1 MDEID
6 DCQCGSRIIKT
17 SITMINN
24 LWRVEY
30 TFGHGSGTLQEIT
43 LQEMVAFETDD
54 FSEIKFPPTLGC
66 PDNCP

>member
-1 MDEID
+1 MDEMD
-6 DCQCGSRIIKT
+6 ECQCGSRIIKT
-17 SITMINN
+17 SITMSNN

-30 TFGHGSGTLQEIT
+30 IFGYGSGT

>member
-1 MDEID
+1 MDETE
-6 DCQCGSRIIKT
+6 DCQCGARIIKT

-30 TFGHGSGTLQEIT
+30 TFGHGSGE

-54 FSEIKFPPTLGC
+54 FNEIKFPPTLGC

>member
-1 MDEID
+1 MDEMD
-6 DCQCGSRIIKT
+6 DCQCGARIIKT

-30 TFGHGSGTLQEIT
+30 TFGHGSGE

-54 FSEIKFPPTLGC
+54 FNEIKFPPTLGC

>member
-1 MDEID
+1 MDETE
-6 DCQCGSRIIKT
+6 DCQCGARIIKT

-30 TFGHGSGTLQEIT
+30 TFGHGSGV

-54 FSEIKFPPTLGC
+54 FNEIKFPPTLGC

>member
-1 MDEID
+1 MDE
-6 DCQCGSRIIKT
+6 CQCGSRIIKT
-17 SITMINN
+17 SIKMSNN

-30 TFGHGSGTLQEIT
+30 IFGHGSNT

-54 FSEIKFPPTLGC
+54 LDEIKFPPTLGC

>member
-1 MDEID
+1 MDEM

-30 TFGHGSGTLQEIT
+30 TFGHGSGV
-43 LQEMVAFETDD
+43 LQEMVAFETDN
-54 FSEIKFPPTLGC
+54 FNEIKFPPTLGC

>member
-1 MDEID
+1 MDEME
-6 DCQCGSRIIKT
+6 DCQCGARIIKT

-30 TFGHGSGTLQEIT
+30 TFGHGSGE

-54 FSEIKFPPTLGC
+54 FNEIKFPPTLGC